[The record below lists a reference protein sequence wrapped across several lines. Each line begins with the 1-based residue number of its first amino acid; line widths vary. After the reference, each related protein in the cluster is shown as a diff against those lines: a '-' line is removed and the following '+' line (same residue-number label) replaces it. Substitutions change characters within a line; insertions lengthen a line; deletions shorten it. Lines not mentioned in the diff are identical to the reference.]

1 MNMLKDFKK
10 HVYNQEVIEKFKK
23 NYIKL
28 FDIKNTIY
36 KIKYSLNGIDSRL
49 YIIEENSSDFEDIAL

>member
-10 HVYNQEVIEKFKK
+10 HVYNQEVKEKFKK